1 MGQNS
6 PAESEPLCSQIR
18 MKAPFQPV
26 ASWIPLTVIAFY
38 LRLFVGKVRC
48 FIGLFGK
55 REHKKRIRFIEMLF
69 LKKWRNC
76 YSYRRYFYFNEA
88 RIAV

>member
-26 ASWIPLTVIAFY
+26 ASWIPLTV
-38 LRLFVGKVRC
+38 LLFISGFLPAKSAYQKSSDKA
-48 FIGLFGK
+48 LK
-55 REHKKRIRFIEMLF
+55 RQERE
-69 LKKWRNC
+69 
-76 YSYRRYFYFNEA
+76 RR
-88 RIAV
+88 